1 MRSVLFTITL
11 LPALAGICPAQEEGG
26 APATEK
32 LKDSIREWIETNREI
47 QKEENRWDQEREVL
61 EDYREGLRVEIQ
73 DLGEQIARAKEAR
86 GTADQ
91 KSTEAVGK
99 YERLKSATDL
109 LGERVGVLEEAM
121 VSRLPLM
128 PPPLLKDPKIEQM
141 ISDLRATVAKAE
153 DSKPPTNTRL
163 NTVLNLLAA
172 AEQFQGSVRLDR
184 DTRTVADGRELGL
197 DFVYFGLAAAYGV
210 DDEGKVGF
218 VGKPGPEGWSFEQRD
233 EIAAE
238 VRQLV
243 DVLNG
248 DTSAR
253 FTPLPIELP

>member
-1 MRSVLFTITL
+1 MRSVLLTIPL
-11 LPALAGICPAQEEGG
+11 LLLSAGTSLAQEET
-26 APATEK
+26 AVPATEK

-61 EDYREGLRVEIQ
+61 EDYREGLRVEIE
-73 DLGEQIARAKEAR
+73 DLREQIAKAKEAR
-86 GTADQ
+86 GAADQ
-91 KSTEAVGK
+91 KSTEAVEK
-99 YERLKSATDL
+99 YEDLKGATEL
-109 LGERVGVLEEAM
+109 LDDRVGLLEEAM

-128 PPPLLKDPKIEQM
+128 PPPLLEDPKIGQM
-141 ISDLRATVAKAE
+141 ISDLKATVSRAE

-172 AEQFQGSVRLDR
+172 AEQFQSNVRLDR

-197 DFVYFGLAAAYGV
+197 DVVYFGLAVAYGC

-218 VGKPGPEGWSFEQRD
+218 VGHPGPEGWTFEQTD
-233 EIAAE
+233 EIAPQ

-248 DTSAR
+248 DTGAQ
-253 FTPLPIELP
+253 FTPLPIQLP